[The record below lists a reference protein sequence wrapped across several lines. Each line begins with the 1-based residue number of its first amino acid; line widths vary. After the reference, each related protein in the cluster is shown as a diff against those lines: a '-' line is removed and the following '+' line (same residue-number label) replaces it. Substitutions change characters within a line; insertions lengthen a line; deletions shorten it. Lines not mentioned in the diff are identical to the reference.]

1 MTRISTRFALLLAAA
16 AVVPLL
22 GYGAVSVFSLRTGA
36 QQAVIVGNL
45 NVARQVAEQIE
56 LYVTGSVKI
65 LKAVAADLQ
74 QTGLQE
80 WQKDRILKNFVLQ
93 FPEFK
98 ELTLLDDNGLPAV
111 SSRLGT
117 PTVSVPG
124 SEGLAFEGV
133 LLSRF
138 SVDDDLL
145 PTAIVAVR
153 LNDEEG
159 GWLVG
164 RLNLEELWRM
174 VDRIRVGDQGYAL
187 VVTREGQLL
196 AHGNPAAKSRVA
208 RGDDFNQHPLISRV
222 RTPAGNGDV
231 ASGEYT
237 DERGP
242 VLGVAA
248 RVAPLEWTVIVEQP
262 RDEAFAI
269 PIRLQGQLGIAI
281 AVALMVMLGIG
292 YFWGYR
298 FIDPIL
304 ALTRGTKALAEGKLD
319 ERVKVESKD
328 EIGQLGHAFNNM
340 ADRLVELQEDVK
352 KKERQ
357 AMFGRM
363 SIGLVHDLSHPIQN
377 IGNSC
382 KLIVKMFDD
391 LEYRENFK
399 RTVERELTQV
409 KRVLDDLRNIA
420 RPMPLD
426 RFPLDLNKA
435 VSDLIESMQPTAE
448 IAGLTIEAEQVLG
461 PLYVEGDLFALNRVY
476 RNLITNALQATPPR
490 GRVIVRTNRDGESA
504 VVEVADTG
512 CGIPKERLDTIFDDF
527 VTTKRRGLGLGLAI
541 TKKIVEQLSGT
552 ISVESE
558 VGVGT
563 TFSSRFTL
571 TQARPTT
578 QLVTGNKRVE
588 DKPRQP
594 EQSEPSA
601 DLKSK
606 PGAVAPG

>member
-1 MTRISTRFALLLAAA
+1 MTKISTRFALLLAAA

-22 GYGAVSVFSLRTGA
+22 GYGAVSVYSLRTGA
-36 QQAVIVGNL
+36 QQAVILGNL

-56 LYVTGSVKI
+56 LYVSGSVNI

-74 QTGLQE
+74 QTGLLQ

-93 FPEFK
+93 FPEFN
-98 ELTLLDDNGLPAV
+98 ELTILDDNGKAMV
-111 SSRLGT
+111 SSRLGA

-124 SEGLAFEGV
+124 SEGLNYEGV

-153 LNDEEG
+153 LNDDAG

-174 VDRIRVGDQGYAL
+174 VDRIRVGERGYAL
-187 VVTREGQLL
+187 VVTGESQLI
-196 AHGNPAAKSRVA
+196 AHGDPAAKSRVA
-208 RGDDFNQHPLISRV
+208 RRDDMQGHPLVSRINNV
-222 RTPAGNGDV
+222 LQQADTT
-231 ASGEYT
+231 ASAQYS

-248 RVAPLEWTVIVEQP
+248 RLESLGWTVIVEQP
-262 RDEAFAI
+262 RTEAFAI
-269 PIRLQGQLGIAI
+269 PIRLQWQLGIAI
-281 AVALMVMLGIG
+281 AVALMAMLGIG
-292 YFWGYR
+292 YVWGFR
-298 FIDPIL
+298 FIEPIL
-304 ALTRGTKALAEGKLD
+304 ALTRGTRALAEGKLD

-328 EIGQLGHAFNNM
+328 EIGQLGDAFNNM
-340 ADRLVELQEDVK
+340 ADKLVELQEDVR

-357 AMFGRM
+357 ALFGRI

-391 LEYRENFK
+391 MEYRENFK
-399 RTVERELTQV
+399 RTVERELAQV

-420 RPMPLD
+420 RPLPLD
-426 RFPLDLNKA
+426 RFPLDLNKTIA
-435 VSDLIESMQPTAE
+435 DLVESVQTTAE
-448 IAGLTIEAEQVLG
+448 VAGLTVETEMVLG
-461 PLYVEGDLFALNRVY
+461 QLFVEGDLFAMNRVY
-476 RNLITNALQATPPR
+476 RNLIINALQATPPR
-490 GRVIVRTNRDGESA
+490 GRVIVRTTRDAQSA

-541 TKKIVEQLSGT
+541 SKKIVEQLGGT
-552 ISVESE
+552 ISVASE

-563 TFSSRFTL
+563 TFTIRFPL

-578 QLVTGNKRVE
+578 KMAAG
-588 DKPRQP
+588 
-594 EQSEPSA
+594 
-601 DLKSK
+601 
-606 PGAVAPG
+606 

>member
-1 MTRISTRFALLLAAA
+1 MTKISTRFALLLAAA

-36 QQAVIVGNL
+36 QEAVILGNL

-74 QTGLQE
+74 QTGLQQ

-98 ELTLLDDNGLPAV
+98 ELTLIDDNGAPIV
-111 SSRLGT
+111 SSRLGV

-124 SEGLAFEGV
+124 SEGLAYEGV

-138 SVDDDLL
+138 SVDADLL

-153 LNDEEG
+153 LNDDNG

-174 VDRIRVGDQGYAL
+174 VDRIRVGDRGYAL
-187 VVTREGQLL
+187 VVTNDGQLL
-196 AHGNPAAKSRVA
+196 AHGNPDAKSRVA
-208 RGDDFNQHPLISRV
+208 RGDGLQDHPLVLRV
-222 RTPAGNGDV
+222 HTALPDV
-231 ASGEYT
+231 ETAFEEYA

-242 VLGVAA
+242 MLGVAA
-248 RVAPLEWTVIVEQP
+248 RVPTLQWTVIVEQP
-262 RDEAFAI
+262 RGEAFAI
-269 PIRLQGQLGIAI
+269 AIRLQWQLGIAI
-281 AVALMVMLGIG
+281 AVALMAMLGIG
-292 YFWGYR
+292 YVWGYR

-304 ALTRGTKALAEGKLD
+304 ALTRGTRALAEGKLD
-319 ERVKVESKD
+319 ERVTVVSKD
-328 EIGQLGHAFNNM
+328 EIGQLGLAFNNM
-340 ADRLVELQEDVK
+340 ADKLVELQEDVR

-357 AMFGRM
+357 ALFGRI

-399 RTVERELTQV
+399 RTVERELAQV

-420 RPMPLD
+420 RPLPLD
-426 RFPLDLNKA
+426 RFPLDMNKTI
-435 VSDLIESMQPTAE
+435 SDLVESMQTSADV
-448 IAGLTIEAEQVLG
+448 AGLTIATEQVLG
-461 PLYVEGDLFALNRVY
+461 ALYVEGDLFALNRVY

-490 GRVIVRTNRDGESA
+490 GSVVVRTNRDGEFA
-504 VVEVADTG
+504 FIEVADTG

-541 TKKIVEQLSGT
+541 SKKIVEQLGGT
-552 ISVESE
+552 ITVASE

-563 TFSSRFTL
+563 AFTVRFPL

-578 QLVTGNKRVE
+578 KLAAG
-588 DKPRQP
+588 
-594 EQSEPSA
+594 
-601 DLKSK
+601 
-606 PGAVAPG
+606 